1 MTTAGVDHLVV
12 GTASLEPG
20 VEWLTDRLG
29 VAPSGRGR
37 HERYGTHNA
46 LWNLDGGTYLE
57 LIAIDPEA
65 PAPGRPRWFGLDEV
79 VLTDRPRLLHW
90 VLRRADLDAPWVAE
104 HGAVQRLSRDAL
116 AWRLTVPDGDPGQ
129 HADRGALP
137 VDGTGVW
144 PSLIAW
150 DGAHP
155 SDGLDDVGLAL
166 DRLVL
171 STPAADALRVRL
183 VAAGLVGH
191 LGNRVTVTAGPVAL
205 RAELR
210 TPAGPV
216 TL

>member
-1 MTTAGVDHLVV
+1 MTTAVDHLVV

-37 HERYGTHNA
+37 HERFGTHNA

-57 LIAIDPEA
+57 LIAVDPEA
-65 PAPGRPRWFGLDEV
+65 PDPGRPRWFGLDRF
-79 VLTDRPRLLHW
+79 TGPPRLVHW
-90 VLRRADLDAPWVAE
+90 VLRRDDLDVPWAAE
-104 HGAVQRLSRDAL
+104 HGRPTRLTRDHL
-116 AWRLTVPDGDPGQ
+116 AWTLTVPDD
-129 HADRGALP
+129 GALP

-155 SDGLDDVGLAL
+155 SDGLDDAGLAL

-171 STPAADALRVRL
+171 STPAADALRTRL

-191 LGNRVTVTAGPVAL
+191 LGNRVTVTPGPAAL

-210 TPAGPV
+210 TPTGPV
-216 TL
+216 VL